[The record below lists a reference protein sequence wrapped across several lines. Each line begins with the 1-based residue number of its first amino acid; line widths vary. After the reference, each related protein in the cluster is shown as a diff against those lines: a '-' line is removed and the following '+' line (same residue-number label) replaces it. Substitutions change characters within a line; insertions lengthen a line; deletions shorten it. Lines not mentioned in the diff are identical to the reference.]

1 VVLAIAQGL
10 MRARRGLRDYWRAIE
25 EHPAPGG
32 GFLWVLVDE
41 RIVRPDRR
49 RQPGRQRDRQ
59 PYREKGVANDYRWF
73 MLCSV
78 LSPDPRM
85 PVTISCPQLGDATL
99 RTDLAAAV
107 RRVVRRWRPSFE
119 KWRLALF
126 RSQSGQGWDLA
137 ISGPRF
143 RKVFTLYGPVED
155 LPGLV
160 TAYVEAILADAQLQ
174 PKRT

>member
-1 VVLAIAQGL
+1 
-10 MRARRGLRDYWRAIE
+10 
-25 EHPAPGG
+25 
-32 GFLWVLVDE
+32 
-41 RIVRPDRR
+41 
-49 RQPGRQRDRQ
+49 
-59 PYREKGVANDYRWF
+59 
-73 MLCSV
+73 
-78 LSPDPRM
+78 M

-99 RTDLAAAV
+99 RAQITEAV
-107 RRVVRRWRPSFE
+107 RHVVRRWRPSFE
-119 KWRLALF
+119 KWRLALS

-160 TAYVEAILADAQLQ
+160 TAHVEAVLADARLT